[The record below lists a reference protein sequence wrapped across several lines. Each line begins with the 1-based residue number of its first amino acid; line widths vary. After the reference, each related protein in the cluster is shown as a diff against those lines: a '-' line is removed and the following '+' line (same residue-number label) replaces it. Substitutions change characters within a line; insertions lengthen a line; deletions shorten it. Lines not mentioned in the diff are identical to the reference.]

1 MIAAAVI
8 AFPLMYRNARAAF
21 EQVDINLIHAGQTLG
36 MSDSRIF
43 WRVVMPA
50 AGPGI
55 ASGTVLAFARAIGEY
70 GATSM
75 LAGKYPWKNQNKFLL
90 PLHQR
95 QQPEITE
102 LQASGVVVI
111 VLISFVIVALINI
124 VSGRGM
130 KTRRW
135 I

>member
-8 AFPLMYRNARAAF
+8 AFPLMYRNARGAF
-21 EQVDINLIHAGQTLG
+21 EQVDVNLIYAGQTLG
-36 MSDSRIF
+36 MSDNRIF
-43 WRVVMPA
+43 WKVVMPA

-75 LAGKYPWKNQNKFLL
+75 LAGFW
-90 PLHQR
+90 
-95 QQPEITE
+95 
-102 LQASGVVVI
+102 VVVI

>member
-1 MIAAAVI
+1 MVCRLVKQKNIRLFSVPRCSWQS
-8 AFPLMYRNARAAF
+8 FCLK
-21 EQVDINLIHAGQTLG
+21 
-36 MSDSRIF
+36 SRIF
-43 WRVVMPA
+43 WKVIIPA

-75 LAGKYPWKNQNKFLL
+75 LAGNILGKTRTVSVAIAAETAAGNYGTAGFW
-90 PLHQR
+90 
-95 QQPEITE
+95 
-102 LQASGVVVI
+102 VVVI